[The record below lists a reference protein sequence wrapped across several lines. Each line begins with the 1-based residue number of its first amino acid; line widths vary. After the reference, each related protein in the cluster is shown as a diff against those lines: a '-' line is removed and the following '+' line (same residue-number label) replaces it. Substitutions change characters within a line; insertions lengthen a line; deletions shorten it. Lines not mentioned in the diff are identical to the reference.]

1 MHVHCVCLCS
11 HGHLVLVG
19 GVHIQMDERV
29 CAPAT
34 SAYHAS
40 VCLYAYAYTSMHVR
54 ILQVGPNSS
63 GSNHLHC
70 AGIEFWYGLR
80 RTHARTRART
90 HARTHA
96 ELCMQSPS
104 PRRWAKNLQICA
116 LRFCM
121 SLFVTT
127 RRMRC
132 ICLLLIR
139 SLNVKGDS
147 FAPVVARHRGGSG
160 RCSGGGGNS
169 SSGECGGAGG

>member
-40 VCLYAYAYTSMHVR
+40 VYLYAYAYTSMHVR

-80 RTHARTRART
+80 RTHTRT
-90 HARTHA
+90 HARRAMHAKSKPSQMGKESANMRLALLHESVRHDTTH
-96 ELCMQSPS
+96 EMH
-104 PRRWAKNLQICA
+104 
-116 LRFCM
+116 
-121 SLFVTT
+121 LFVVDPVSECEGGLF
-127 RRMRC
+127 RPRC
-132 ICLLLIR
+132 R
-139 SLNVKGDS
+139 KT
-147 FAPVVARHRGGSG
+147 
-160 RCSGGGGNS
+160 
-169 SSGECGGAGG
+169 